1 MFTLSRLAFRGP
13 TILWTPIRKILEI
26 GAALQPFLCMN
37 RSPFVTPCEGIQD
50 SLGFWIPRCRF
61 FYLWVELGF
70 RIPWAVFRI
79 PKSRIPDCTNKNFPD
94 SLTLGDFSSLSCE
107 WSLQFNTSPLFSEAF
122 SPYRTELPDG
132 QSNGSPHWFWKLLKI
147 YWLWL
152 KATQFSTLFSMFI
165 HCTSYSPNTSKSY
178 EAMFMQ
184 EIFTRVVRMNGKQ
197 PNISARI
204 A

>member
-1 MFTLSRLAFRGP
+1 
-13 TILWTPIRKILEI
+13 
-26 GAALQPFLCMN
+26 MN

-107 WSLQFNTSPLFSEAF
+107 WSLKFNTSPLFSEAF

-132 QSNGSPHWFWKLLKI
+132 QSNGSPHSFWKLLKI

-152 KATQFSTLFSMFI
+152 KPIESDSVFYSFQYVYTLYELFSQHVQILWSHVYARNF
-165 HCTSYSPNTSKSY
+165 YPG
-178 EAMFMQ
+178 
-184 EIFTRVVRMNGKQ
+184 VRMNGKQ
-197 PNISARI
+197 PNISERI